1 MRNLLYSPVSPRAS
15 AGLLVLR
22 LIAGA
27 ALMQHGWPKIQNPMH
42 WMGDAFPGF
51 LQACAAL
58 AEFGVGL
65 AWVLGLLTPLVSLA
79 ILVNMIVALNMVHIP
94 HHDPMV
100 AQGLKPSMEPALLYL
115 SIAFVLL
122 LAGPGFISMD
132 RFFFGRRDRY

>member
-1 MRNLLYSPVSPRAS
+1 MRNLLYSPTTLRTS

-42 WMGDAFPGF
+42 WMGDAVPGA

-58 AEFGVGL
+58 AEFGGGL
-65 AWVLGLLTPLVSLA
+65 AWILGLLTPLAALA
-79 ILVNMIVALNMVHIP
+79 VLVNMIVALNMVHIP

-122 LAGPGFISMD
+122 LAGPGSVSVD
-132 RFFFGRRDRY
+132 RFLFGRRERY